1 MDLVYFSVSYYQ
13 NVLYNLTLCTCIV
26 FFLFFFILLIMFF
39 SWRRKTFLVDVERSI
54 VQLIADFAFSRIHL
68 VIRSISWLNGY
79 KDFSE
84 EECNKNIVIVSI
96 CTNGLGHIHQA
107 IRVLTVLKEK
117 SNFKA
122 AAIVVAKRSK
132 LPAYANVFLEEYG
145 CREIIDL
152 DFELDYEGGGN
163 NGKDNR
169 INNVN
174 IMFMF
179 CYSMLFHGVR
189 IFRTVG
195 NVMQTYRPGVL
206 LSFFEPI
213 FANFINSHDNPTKI
227 ITAASQGSL
236 NIEQDDLK
244 KVLFFRLLWQ

>member
-1 MDLVYFSVSYYQ
+1 MKKLRALRLKIAIPIYRDSLALAPFVKKQKLGICLGIFVH
-13 NVLYNLTLCTCIV
+13 
-26 FFLFFFILLIMFF
+26 
-39 SWRRKTFLVDVERSI
+39 RRI
-54 VQLIADFAFSRIHL
+54 
-68 VIRSISWLNGY
+68 
-79 KDFSE
+79 
-84 EECNKNIVIVSI
+84 IVSI

-195 NVMQTYRPGVL
+195 NVMQTYRPGVF
-206 LSFFEPI
+206 LSFFDFVILVFRCVLYILVI
-213 FANFINSHDNPTKI
+213 FIF
-227 ITAASQGSL
+227 
-236 NIEQDDLK
+236 
-244 KVLFFRLLWQ
+244 VMMF